1 MPRTEVKAHTIP
13 ARGASPWS
21 VRERFG
27 LLFWDLAW
35 GLFCVWTPKPL
46 YPWRLI
52 WLRLFGC
59 TIHGMPFVHQR
70 ARIQIPWHLTLHE
83 GCSVGD
89 RANLYSLGAIEL
101 GPRCVIAQ
109 EAYLCTGTHDFDD
122 PTKTLLT
129 ASITVGTD
137 AFVGARAFVMPGI
150 RIGDGAIVG
159 ACSLVTRD
167 VADGT
172 VVAGSPARPLR
183 SRGETPLVSEDLE
196 QKTFSKA
203 C

>member
-1 MPRTEVKAHTIP
+1 MQRTEVKVHTIR

-21 VRERFG
+21 LRERVG
-27 LLFWDLAW
+27 LLLWDFVW
-35 GLFCVWTPKPL
+35 RLFCQWTPKPF
-46 YPWRLI
+46 YPWRLM

-59 TIHGMPFVHQR
+59 RIHGKPFVHQR
-70 ARIQIPWHLTLHE
+70 ARIQIPWHLTIHE

-89 RANLYSLGAIEL
+89 RANLYSLGEIEL
-101 GPRCVIAQ
+101 GPCCVIAQ

-129 ASITVGTD
+129 AAITIGTD
-137 AFVGARAFVMPGI
+137 AFVGARAFIMPGV

-159 ACSLVTRD
+159 ACSLVTKD
-167 VADGT
+167 VGDGM

-183 SRGETPLVSEDLE
+183 TRDRSFGEDRW
-196 QKTFSKA
+196 
-203 C
+203 

>member
-1 MPRTEVKAHTIP
+1 MRD
-13 ARGASPWS
+13 ARLEIEPICIHS
-21 VRERFG
+21 VR
-27 LLFWDLAW
+27 
-35 GLFCVWTPKPL
+35 
-46 YPWRLI
+46 
-52 WLRLFGC
+52 
-59 TIHGMPFVHQR
+59 
-70 ARIQIPWHLTLHE
+70 
-83 GCSVGD
+83 
-89 RANLYSLGAIEL
+89 IEL